1 MEYSYKPKA
10 GELEAMEVLG
20 RAGYEVELVSGDCEY
35 WYKDIDI
42 IAQKDTTVET
52 IEVKWDRRISKTSNL
67 FIEHTSDYEQHKAG
81 WYKFCEADYL
91 LYGDWINGIF
101 YKIPFDEVKR
111 LIAARTKRGIIKEK
125 SAIEY
130 HLNGK
135 QKNQYRLYPSFGLR
149 FRGREEHRDFIC
161 RRTRGKRRMEAFL
174 AILELLTNITW
185 LFVLI
190 MIIVKTAKIKEKKE

>member
-135 QKNQYRLYPSFGLR
+135 QKTSIGYILPLDYVLEEGKNIEILYVEEQGGKEEWKR
-149 FRGREEHRDFIC
+149 F
-161 RRTRGKRRMEAFL
+161 
-174 AILELLTNITW
+174 
-185 LFVLI
+185 
-190 MIIVKTAKIKEKKE
+190 